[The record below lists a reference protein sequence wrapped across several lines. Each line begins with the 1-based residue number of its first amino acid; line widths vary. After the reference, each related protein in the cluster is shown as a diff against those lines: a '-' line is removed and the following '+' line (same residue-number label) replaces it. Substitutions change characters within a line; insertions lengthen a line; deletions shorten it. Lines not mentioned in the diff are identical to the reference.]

1 MPTLLLN
8 AYATRLPRLS
18 AEESLMAA
26 QRIAVGTGSLQK
38 GDGRRIAEGW
48 QRMAAQHRPVVRPTD
63 EAMYAAQM
71 AGLGIGVRKVKKAD
85 G

>member
-1 MPTLLLN
+1 MPTPLLN
-8 AYATRLPRLS
+8 AYAAGLPRLA

-26 QRIAVGTGSLQK
+26 QRIAVGTGSLKK
-38 GDGRRIAEGW
+38 GEGRRIAEGW
-48 QRMAAQHRPVVRPTD
+48 QRMADHHRPLVKPAD
-63 EAMYAAQM
+63 EAMYRAQM